1 MHDDHEE
8 VDVLLLVWSTPLFA
22 FNGVRESL
30 CCAQSCRKLRE
41 ACQEPLLWREHAF
54 LLHYIQ
60 PVDEQQYVAAQAA
73 DVINCLGWQ
82 LFVRLNAASRKGVL
96 VRLAGH
102 DLRLPLYSFQD
113 PLLRVKALYFLLR
126 KIFAKLPGS
135 WPFRLR
141 WLQWGGRPGHLVERQ
156 TAASVLRGSRL
167 FIEFADD
174 TLQGWK
180 LPPHIFH
187 AGIHFNLEDMRSSL
201 WRPIAPQLAQGYLLR
216 VVSSMLPSERW
227 LHLSAEADLWNLI
240 EEVCILLRHQTH
252 LAASSRPLHFRL
264 ADMQAVSV
272 VDPDTRT
279 DGHPLLWDLAWA
291 QCETI
296 YVEVEKN
303 TSSGGDGEI
312 LLVDLKRE
320 GEPGRCVSPCATPPV
335 PMERRDGA
343 GSSGEVEVATSSDE
357 RIVPHLPPLL
367 IPGTQKCRQFEFHPE
382 QPDVLLI
389 GDKDGCAKILVQ
401 GPEETLSGPA
411 TQVDSC
417 ALLALSWLRRAD
429 VAVCGAACS
438 GTIQFLRYF
447 PDSRSS
453 GPALANAGSAK
464 EKFPKLSSLSVNCS
478 DNFLLASGISSSIS
492 IFDIETGNLFCRGSG
507 VHEHFINISRF
518 SNTSP
523 HVFATASF
531 DHSCKIWDLRRPLR
545 NPVKTLQTEG
555 HNVMCTF
562 SPDDRYF
569 LASGVDTRMT
579 QFEVAT
585 WESRSMPL
593 RKAIHQGRYRR
604 SAYLANSKFI
614 VTGSTEESH
623 VHLLSVTGRKLEC
636 VDFEQRLEALA
647 APRRS
652 HQDLIRGTVVLD
664 DREPLDRSASPSR
677 AYVQSIRAHPVIPN
691 RVGVLMALPE
701 GDSHIAMLHL
711 DQKEMKP

>member
-1 MHDDHEE
+1 MVPNDPQLVPVGLCFKFHNHLMSSLGSKNSFITEPHRGAETGTGIFCDRGWGMHDEQEE

-41 ACQEPLLWREHAF
+41 ACQEPILWRDAAF
-54 LLHYIQ
+54 LLRYIQ

-96 VRLAGH
+96 VRLGGH

-126 KIFAKLPGS
+126 KIFSKLPGS

-156 TAASVLRGSRL
+156 TAGSVLSGSRL

-174 TLQGWK
+174 TLRGWK

-201 WRPIAPQLAQGYLLR
+201 WRPVAPQLPQGYLLR

-227 LHLSAEADLWNLI
+227 LHLSVEADLWNLI

-252 LAASSRPLHFRL
+252 LAASPRPLHFRL
-264 ADMQAVSV
+264 ADMQPVSV

-303 TSSGGDGEI
+303 TSTGGDGEI

-320 GEPGRCVSPCATPPV
+320 PGRCASPCETQLVV
-335 PMERRDGA
+335 PTKERCCVPSEHG
-343 GSSGEVEVATSSDE
+343 GECDRQLEVASSDE
-357 RIVPHLPPLL
+357 RIVPHLPPVL

-401 GPEETLSGPA
+401 GPDSTQLGPP

-417 ALLALSWLRRAD
+417 ALLALSWLRRGAD

-447 PDSRSS
+447 PDSRT
-453 GPALANAGSAK
+453 GPALASAGSVR

-492 IFDIETGNLFCRGSG
+492 IFDIETGILFCRGSG

-545 NPVKTLQTEG
+545 LSKSSKLLVIGKPMVLGYNLHKYPLSLLKG
-555 HNVMCTF
+555 SHF
-562 SPDDRYF
+562 S
-569 LASGVDTRMT
+569 A
-579 QFEVAT
+579 E
-585 WESRSMPL
+585 
-593 RKAIHQGRYRR
+593 I
-604 SAYLANSKFI
+604 
-614 VTGSTEESH
+614 
-623 VHLLSVTGRKLEC
+623 
-636 VDFEQRLEALA
+636 
-647 APRRS
+647 
-652 HQDLIRGTVVLD
+652 
-664 DREPLDRSASPSR
+664 
-677 AYVQSIRAHPVIPN
+677 
-691 RVGVLMALPE
+691 
-701 GDSHIAMLHL
+701 
-711 DQKEMKP
+711 

>member
-1 MHDDHEE
+1 M
-8 VDVLLLVWSTPLFA
+8 LLLVWSTPLFA

-141 WLQWGGRPGHLVERQ
+141 WLQWGGRPGHLVEQ
-156 TAASVLRGSRL
+156 KTAASVLSGSRL

-174 TLQGWK
+174 TLRGWK

-201 WRPIAPQLAQGYLLR
+201 WRPVAQLPQGYLLR
-216 VVSSMLPSERW
+216 VVSSMLPSEQW
-227 LHLSAEADLWNLI
+227 LHLSVEADLWNLI
-240 EEVCILLRHQTH
+240 EEVCILLRHQTQDF
-252 LAASSRPLHFRL
+252 AASSRPLHFRL
-264 ADMQAVSV
+264 ADMQPVSV

-296 YVEVEKN
+296 SVEVEKN
-303 TSSGGDGEI
+303 TSSGGDKEI

-320 GEPGRCVSPCATPPV
+320 PGRCASPLSSV
-335 PMERRDGA
+335 PAERLVRREGA
-343 GSSGEVEVATSSDE
+343 SESDREVEVETSSDE

-401 GPEETLSGPA
+401 GGSEATTTKGPA

-447 PDSRSS
+447 PDSRK
-453 GPALANAGSAK
+453 GPALAGAGSVR

-545 NPVKTLQTEG
+545 KPVKTLQTEG

-593 RKAIHQGRYRR
+593 RKPIHQGRYRR

-623 VHLLSVTGRKLEC
+623 VHLLSVMGRKLGC
-636 VDFEQRLEALA
+636 VEFDRLEALA

-652 HQDLIRGTVVLD
+652 QQDLIRGTVVLD
-664 DREPLDRSASPSR
+664 DKEPLDRSASPSR

-691 RVGVLMALPE
+691 RVGVLMTLPE

-711 DQKEMKP
+711 DQKEMKL